1 MSFCVR
7 DRYPVFLDG
16 PVGSDQSRRTNW
28 PLDRFPLGILTRT
41 PSAIGFHGGELRIGE
56 KNKRQIE
63 FGNKLIVR
71 FYTVPAHAED
81 DCVRFGHRV
90 DSVAEPARLFG
101 STWCIVFRI
110 KPKHDIFSGIL
121 AQRMFLAVAA
131 GQSKSRSFLP
141 FKISH
146 DYLQN

>member
-7 DRYPVFLDG
+7 DGDPVFFDC
-16 PVGSDQSRRTNW
+16 PVRSDQSRRTNW
-28 PLDRFPLGILTRT
+28 PLDRFPLGVLTRT

-56 KNKRQIE
+56 KDKRQIE
-63 FGNKLIVR
+63 FGDKLIVR
-71 FYTVPAHAED
+71 FDTVPAHAEND
-81 DCVRFGHRV
+81 RVRFGHRV
-90 DSVAEPARLFG
+90 DSVAEPARLFR

-110 KPKHDIFSGIL
+110 KPKHDIFSRIV

-141 FKISH
+141 FKIRH